1 MYSWMRNGKEKPPK
15 KAKLVGMRHTS
26 NFCHSLGRSS
36 VSCAGLMTPNDA
48 AAVSNRTVA
57 KYHRVIGGN
66 ERNHSSGDA
75 PAPTFLT
82 IVWVGFE
89 IFECAGTHS
98 NLVFADLGRLRH
110 RGSGRFSNRAELSS
124 RPRLDL
130 TFEMIDL
137 EVAGHALYSTPGNA
151 PYTIF
156 VICVQQP
163 AQSWSVY
170 RSVCRSA
177 PARPRLPDPPACRH

>member
-66 ERNHSSGDA
+66 ERNHYSGDA

-98 NLVFADLGRLRH
+98 NLCLR
-110 RGSGRFSNRAELSS
+110 RFGPAAA
-124 RPRLDL
+124 PRLGAL
-130 TFEMIDL
+130 FEP
-137 EVAGHALYSTPGNA
+137 S
-151 PYTIF
+151 
-156 VICVQQP
+156 
-163 AQSWSVY
+163 
-170 RSVCRSA
+170 
-177 PARPRLPDPPACRH
+177 

>member
-98 NLVFADLGRLRH
+98 NLVFRSESPIWAGCGTAA
-110 RGSGRFSNRAELSS
+110 RGAFRTELSS
-124 RPRLDL
+124 VR
-130 TFEMIDL
+130 
-137 EVAGHALYSTPGNA
+137 AQGSTSP
-151 PYTIF
+151 
-156 VICVQQP
+156 
-163 AQSWSVY
+163 S
-170 RSVCRSA
+170 R
-177 PARPRLPDPPACRH
+177 